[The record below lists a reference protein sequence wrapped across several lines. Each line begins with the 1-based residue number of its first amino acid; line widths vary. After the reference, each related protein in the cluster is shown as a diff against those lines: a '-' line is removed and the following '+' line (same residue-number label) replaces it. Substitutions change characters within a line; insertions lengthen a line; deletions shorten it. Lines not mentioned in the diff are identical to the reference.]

1 MNIKSLA
8 AIALTIVIVCP
19 IALGYAMSVSE
30 EDVMGWETVESNNIS
45 DLLLN
50 HNTPYDA
57 TYYGTTNNTILTT
70 TYDGATR
77 LTPSYVSLTSNITPY
92 PEIQSPTLAL
102 YPSDGK
108 IILPMNYSWSWEAGN
123 EVSID
128 YTRPVPGTPY
138 EEGGSVNLVWISGTY
153 TIEYD
158 AAEHIMKTASGQIL
172 FADTRQYNSIYVSSS
187 EPITIFREVY
197 TGQYAD
203 VTAGWTLPLE
213 TCYWLNDQ
221 TVSSVTF
228 TVNLPAGASLVIGK
242 FARVTVTNDGGIT
255 SVDGTP
261 LGAYQY
267 LRITVTDWTT
277 TVAGLSGWPAMGS
290 NPATFNSTTV
300 TYDGLVYPNQYGLM
314 LKSSTAAKPI
324 LRVDSAQIVAGT
336 FPSTLD
342 YDLKLQDLYPGK
354 TLNLKLNSIGV
365 YGDYLQIGD
374 VSLPVTNGTVTLGGK
389 TIGLRGALLSFFEED
404 GNIEAMINNSVVG
417 SFANLPTVRFGG
429 EWSLTAT
436 VYILEETTNTK
447 MTWHAGE
454 FGLDKSGL
462 AAAGLIFAGIAF
474 LVLGMNGRRSGAK
487 VGLLLLICGGA
498 AAVYIMLI

>member
-30 EDVMGWETVESNNIS
+30 EDVVGWETVESNNIS

-50 HNTPYDA
+50 H
-57 TYYGTTNNTILTT
+57 
-70 TYDGATR
+70 
-77 LTPSYVSLTSNITPY
+77 S
-92 PEIQSPTLAL
+92 
-102 YPSDGK
+102 
-108 IILPMNYSWSWEAGN
+108 
-123 EVSID
+123 
-128 YTRPVPGTPY
+128 TPY
-138 EEGGSVNLVWISGTY
+138 ESTFYGVSNNDTLLYNGAEISPAYVKFSPTVTAYPARDNAPINLVREGTY
-153 TIEYD
+153 ILAPTGFSWTATLTPGMGFMVDDGTLWSVSSTSLSVSYD
-158 AAEHIMKTASGQIL
+158 AETSTFHAGVIGNFNVTASLKIKANAL
-172 FADTRQYNSIYVSSS
+172 TIYKD
-187 EPITIFREVY
+187 EP
-197 TGQYAD
+197 TGEYAD
-203 VTAGWTLPLE
+203 VSEGWTLPFN
-213 TCYWLNDQ
+213 TGVTWANGQ
-221 TVSSVTF
+221 TNNAVTF
-228 TVNLPAGASLVIGK
+228 IVNLAPGANLDIGRGTIAHIANTDGTVTVNGSALGSYSFVKVVVYPSLPG
-242 FARVTVTNDGGIT
+242 RVTV
-255 SVDGTP
+255 S
-261 LGAYQY
+261 
-267 LRITVTDWTT
+267 
-277 TVAGLSGWPAMGS
+277 GLAGWPTMGS
-290 NPATFNSTTV
+290 NPATYNMVTVEPSGPLPPLDYPLILESTSAV
-300 TYDGLVYPNQYGLM
+300 
-314 LKSSTAAKPI
+314 KPI

-436 VYILEETTNTK
+436 AYILEETTNTK

>member
-30 EDVMGWETVESNNIS
+30 EDVTGWETVESNNIS

-57 TYYGTTNNTILTT
+57 TYYGTTNNTILATS
-70 TYDGATR
+70 YNASTR
-77 LTPSYVSLTSNITPY
+77 LTPTYVSVTNNITPY
-92 PEIQSPTLAL
+92 PEIQSPQLTL
-102 YPSDGK
+102 YPTDGR
-108 IILPMNYSWSWEAGN
+108 IPLPLAYSWTWDAGT
-123 EVSID
+123 EVHL
-128 YTRPVPGTPY
+128 YYEKPVPGTEY
-138 EEGGSVNLVWISGTY
+138 TEAGGYGLAWNSSGY
-153 TIEYD
+153 TLIYD
-158 AAEHIMKTASGQIL
+158 ASEHTLSTASGDRI
-172 FADTRQYNSIYVSSS
+172 FSDTREYTSISIRST
-187 EPITIFREVY
+187 EPVTIFREVY

-228 TVNLPAGASLVIGK
+228 TVNLPAGASLVIGE

-374 VSLPVTNGTVTLGGK
+374 VSLPITNGTVTLGGK